1 MSELENEV
9 GGGGEL
15 ALPLRSSK
23 KTAAA
28 IVGAA
33 GPVRPVGGGV

>member
-15 ALPLRSSK
+15 ALPLRSRK
-23 KTAAA
+23 KTAEA
-28 IVGAA
+28 IVGVAVA
-33 GPVRPVGGGV
+33 LRPVGGGV